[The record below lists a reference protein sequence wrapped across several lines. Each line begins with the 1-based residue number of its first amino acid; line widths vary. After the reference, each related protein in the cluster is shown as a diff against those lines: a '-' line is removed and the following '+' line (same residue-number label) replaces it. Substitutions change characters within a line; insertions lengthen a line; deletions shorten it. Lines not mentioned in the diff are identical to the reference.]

1 MKTVEMDDALGG
13 EPVQVRVV
21 QGKEPVHFLA
31 MFQGKLIIYQGGIS
45 SSFDGKH
52 NTVFFLDFE

>member
-1 MKTVEMDDALGG
+1 MDDNLGG

-45 SSFDGKH
+45 SSFDGKQKILL
-52 NTVFFLDFE
+52 FM

>member
-1 MKTVEMDDALGG
+1 MDDNLGG

-45 SSFDGKH
+45 SSFDGEIKI
-52 NTVFFLDFE
+52 F